1 MVMILVLLI
10 LGSKSVGLL
19 TRNFLVELQKHI
31 LY

>member
-10 LGSKSVGLL
+10 LGSKSVALL